1 MPIEVLMPAL
11 SPTMKEGNI
20 AKWLKKEGDVV
31 KSGDVIAEI
40 ETDKAVMEVEACDSG
55 TIGKIIVVD
64 GTQGVK
70 VNTTIA
76 LILEKGEDAKSVE
89 GFVPKLGL
97 IHGQQK
103 TQASKNEEKIFNNEV
118 KKIDTNKS
126 PSIVNN
132 NGRIFASPLAKRIA
146 EQNNVNLSQIQGSGP
161 HGRVIKKD
169 VESYKPTNTFSRNN
183 IEFTSQ
189 TVSGMRKVIASRLTQ
204 SKQDVPHFYLFL
216 ECDADS
222 ICNGREAINNFAPKN
237 KEGKPEYKISIND
250 IITKSCAMA
259 IKKHPNINSSWN
271 GDEILRYNNIDISIA
286 VAIPD
291 GLITPIVK
299 NADHK
304 SLVSISHEV
313 KDLAK
318 RAKEGK
324 LAPSEFQGGSFSIS
338 NLGMYGID
346 HFNAIINPPQACIL
360 SVGGIIEKP
369 VIKNGV
375 VVPGR
380 TITIG
385 LSVDH
390 RVIDGADAA
399 MFLGTLKSMIENP
412 ILIGM

>member
-11 SPTMKEGNI
+11 SPTMKEGNM
-20 AKWLKKEGDVV
+20 AKWLKKEGDAI

-55 TIGKIIVVD
+55 TIGKILVQEN
-64 GTQGVK
+64 TQGVK

-76 LILEKGEDAKSVE
+76 LILEKGEDVKSVE
-89 GFVPKLGL
+89 GFAPKLGFL
-97 IHGQQK
+97 HGQEK
-103 TQASKNEEKIFNNEV
+103 KIEEEKKPVQQTHNVEV
-118 KKIDTNKS
+118 QNKPNS
-126 PSIVNN
+126 SHSNSD
-132 NGRIFASPLAKRIA
+132 RIFASPLAKRIA

-161 HGRVIKKD
+161 HGRVVKKD
-169 VESYKPTNTFSRNN
+169 VESYKPTNSFVRNN
-183 IEFTSQ
+183 VEFVSQ
-189 TVSGMRKVIASRLTQ
+189 PASTMRKVIASRLTQ

-216 ECDADS
+216 ECDADA

-304 SLVSISHEV
+304 SLLAISNEV

-369 VIKNGV
+369 VIKNGT
-375 VVPGR
+375 VVPGK

-399 MFLGTLKSMIENP
+399 MFLGTLKSIIENP
-412 ILIGM
+412 ILIGMS